1 MKKTIALLLTF
12 VSLAS
17 AQAQGTLQF
26 TVSLNG
32 GNEVPPNSS
41 PYTASGTLTLSG
53 NTLNY
58 SMGRNAW
65 DFLPTSAGIY
75 GPATESQN
83 ASIIFDLG
91 SYILS
96 PNPPTMSYIGAV
108 TVTSQQINDL
118 EGGLWY
124 VNFNSSSF
132 PNGEIRGQIIP
143 VPEPS
148 ALALLAVGGTLAALL
163 RRRKLRQ

>member
-1 MKKTIALLLTF
+1 MADHC
-12 VSLAS
+12 VY
-17 AQAQGTLQF
+17 
-26 TVSLNG
+26 G
-32 GNEVPPNSS
+32 GYPEYRRQVPP
-41 PYTASGTLTLSG
+41 G
-53 NTLNY
+53 
-58 SMGRNAW
+58 
-65 DFLPTSAGIY
+65 
-75 GPATESQN
+75 
-83 ASIIFDLG
+83 
-91 SYILS
+91 